1 MYACASEK
9 NNITII
15 ILVATYVSA
24 LESVSMGT
32 VDALVASL
40 PPSDY
45 RLIEIA
51 GIIIIQSLKM
61 K

>member
-1 MYACASEK
+1 M
-9 NNITII
+9 
-15 ILVATYVSA
+15 SA
-24 LESVSMGT
+24 PESVSMGT

-51 GIIIIQSLKM
+51 GIIIVIAIKRLGLVLRNSTEGTYFTAI
-61 K
+61 